1 MRSFFSLVGLSA
13 LLNFVVTA
21 NGVPALYTPLAE
33 TLAQASGFSLMAVLM
48 AQVAGYATVVMPY
61 QASPIVV
68 AMGMGQV
75 PARSGLALSLVTA
88 LLSFALLV
96 PLDYLWFR
104 LLECWDRDHGVGL
117 GRRFF
122 PGREDAQT
130 MAVRVQRHEGAAEVH
145 VDRRLQDG
153 QAAQAPVAVAVGQ
166 GLGVRHG
173 EGQFGGA
180 ARPAAAGSTV

>member
-1 MRSFFSLVGLSA
+1 MRSFLVGGLVGVA
-13 LLNFVVTA
+13 ELVTA

-104 LLECWDRDHGVGL
+104 LLGML
-117 GRRFF
+117 G
-122 PGREDAQT
+122 
-130 MAVRVQRHEGAAEVH
+130 
-145 VDRRLQDG
+145 
-153 QAAQAPVAVAVGQ
+153 
-166 GLGVRHG
+166 
-173 EGQFGGA
+173 
-180 ARPAAAGSTV
+180 S

>member
-1 MRSFFSLVGLSA
+1 
-13 LLNFVVTA
+13 
-21 NGVPALYTPLAE
+21 
-33 TLAQASGFSLMAVLM
+33 M

-180 ARPAAAGSTV
+180 APAGGGRFHGVARPQAQHQAGVQREQREGGRAFDGRTLQQRAVERRAGFGFST